1 MSRYVPDH
9 MQTPMLTVEHAETSY
24 YYDKQL
30 RYARESAKKHKR
42 KGKCTD
48 RVVFTVNQKWHK
60 AYGGLT

>member
-9 MQTPMLTVEHAETSY
+9 MQTPMLTVELAETSY

-30 RYARESAKKHKR
+30 RDARESAKKHKR

-48 RVVFTVNQKWHK
+48 RVAFSVNPKWRTCY
-60 AYGGLT
+60 AGR